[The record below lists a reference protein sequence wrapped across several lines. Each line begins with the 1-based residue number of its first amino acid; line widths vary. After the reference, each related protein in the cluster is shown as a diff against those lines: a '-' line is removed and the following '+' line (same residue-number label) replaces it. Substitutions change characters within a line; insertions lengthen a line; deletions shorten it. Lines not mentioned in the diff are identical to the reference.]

1 MGEER
6 KEVTIEE
13 FENAEAE
20 LRGAILSAS
29 SKATLP
35 SFLVKDKPKENAFDY
50 VVKQLK
56 DVHEDAGAICKQ
68 YIKYAAELEKL
79 DDAEAEIRRLLDI
92 ERYDLDISHD
102 TAKEA
107 AKEIV
112 AMYMPA
118 LRYDDT
124 SVDQNVG
131 AVLTEIQHMKS
142 LLDIMEKNIQGKL
155 TEQEVAEMG
164 KNGES
169 WIIDIEK
176 LRQMV
181 AALEN

>member
-6 KEVTIEE
+6 KEITAEE
-13 FENAEAE
+13 LFDNAEKE
-20 LRGAILSAS
+20 LRTAIIMDVCMEID
-29 SKATLP
+29 ATP
-35 SFLVKDKPKENAFDY
+35 GKKRNIFNY
-50 VVKQLK
+50 VEKQLK
-56 DVHEDAGAICKQ
+56 DPCENPAGAACKQ
-68 YIKYAAELEKL
+68 YIKYAAEFGKI
-79 DDAEAEIRRLLDI
+79 DIAEAEICRLLDAQ
-92 ERYDLDISHD
+92 RYGNISLNA
-102 TAKEA
+102 AKKA

-112 AMYMPA
+112 EMYMPA
-118 LRYDDT
+118 LEHDDT
-124 SVDQNVG
+124 SVNQDAG

-155 TEQEVAEMG
+155 TEQEVAEME

-181 AALEN
+181 VALEN